1 MNIAPK
7 ETLDLLCLQVYQAQ
21 MNAEQEYRR
30 EAGLEHVIE
39 LFVSRQDKIAIE
51 IRSEEAPHNEPHLH
65 ITHSDKIDVSLSL
78 NDFRILAGTIDRKTL
93 KKLRPALICH
103 QPQLTAI
110 WAALNETCDSLEAHR
125 IISNLDFRF

>member
-7 ETLDLLCLQVYQAQ
+7 EILVRLCEIVYQAQ
-21 MNAEQEYRR
+21 CAAELEHRW

-39 LFVSRQDKIAIE
+39 LFVARQDKVAIE

-65 ITHSDKIDVSLSL
+65 ITHTDKIDVSLSL
-78 NDFRILAGTIDRKTL
+78 NDFRILAGTIDHKTL
-93 KKLRPALICH
+93 KKLKPALVGY

-110 WAALNETCDSLEAHR
+110 WVALNESCDSLEAHR
-125 IISNLDFRF
+125 TISNLDFRF